1 MFNDLKNFLLS
12 EGDLKVYEQILI
24 GVLPTIIIL
33 LLTFCF
39 HKIKA
44 FFLKIKQK
52 FLNSKIFTFFRYKKH
67 IKMAKKTGSIN
78 YDALFYLKNK
88 KTEGKKLYRFEKKYL
103 EYDEMRS
110 IQYKN
115 NLLEKTGLTEE
126 DLDIMVQ
133 DINKSLDS
141 ISDINH

>member
-1 MFNDLKNFLLS
+1 M
-12 EGDLKVYEQILI
+12 
-24 GVLPTIIIL
+24 
-33 LLTFCF
+33 
-39 HKIKA
+39 
-44 FFLKIKQK
+44 
-52 FLNSKIFTFFRYKKH
+52 
-67 IKMAKKTGSIN
+67 
-78 YDALFYLKNK
+78 KNK

-126 DLDIMVQ
+126 DLDIIVQ
-133 DINKSLDS
+133 DINKSLNS

>member
-24 GVLPTIIIL
+24 GVIPTIIIL

-52 FLNSKIFTFFRYKKH
+52 FLNSKILHFLGIKNTSKWLKK
-67 IKMAKKTGSIN
+67 
-78 YDALFYLKNK
+78 
-88 KTEGKKLYRFEKKYL
+88 
-103 EYDEMRS
+103 
-110 IQYKN
+110 QV
-115 NLLEKTGLTEE
+115 LL
-126 DLDIMVQ
+126 IMTPYF
-133 DINKSLDS
+133 I
-141 ISDINH
+141 